1 MKTHLSMLLAG
12 HIIAVVVEVLMYN
25 FVISMFVTELVL
37 AYLCLYAYMKFTS
50 PLIYLYI
57 ALLGINVV
65 FGVFSL
71 FSVGGWFLIYIG
83 QLAAFGYG
91 DYFLVLK
98 FQAYQRAKT
107 EDRLASKYDKTAPS
121 ED

>member
-37 AYLCLYAYMKFTS
+37 GYLCLYAYMKFTS

-98 FQAYQRAKT
+98 FQAY
-107 EDRLASKYDKTAPS
+107 
-121 ED
+121 